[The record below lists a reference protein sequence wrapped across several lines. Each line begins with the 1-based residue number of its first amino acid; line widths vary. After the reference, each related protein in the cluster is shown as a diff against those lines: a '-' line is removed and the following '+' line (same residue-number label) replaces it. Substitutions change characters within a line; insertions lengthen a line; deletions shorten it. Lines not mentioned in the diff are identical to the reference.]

1 MVYRRRRYAK
11 KTYRRRKTYRR
22 KRMMG
27 RKSRADRG
35 HLEKLTHDYPI
46 TVEAGGNHAEFTVN
60 WLATGA
66 GG

>member
-1 MVYRRRRYAK
+1 
-11 KTYRRRKTYRR
+11 
-22 KRMMG
+22 MMG
-27 RKSRADRG
+27 RRSRADRG

-66 GG
+66 GGQLSGFFTGGGANTNPQF